1 MMNENERYLAELDG
15 QIKQAEPQLKLA
27 KALERLKLN
36 PDFKEVVLKGYLE
49 DSAVRLVHLRAD
61 AAAQAPESQ
70 AAILR
75 GIDGIASFHAYLHT
89 IVVQGRVAER
99 QTNDA
104 EAQREEVLKEEQE

>member
-1 MMNENERYLAELDG
+1 MNTDNERYLAELDS

-61 AAAQAPESQ
+61 AAMQDPEQQ

-75 GIDGIASFHAYLHT
+75 GIDGIASFHSFLHT
-89 IVVQGRVAER
+89 VAVQGRIAEK